1 MIEFINSNFF
11 TSLITFIAGVVALV
25 VYFKQRNDRKRDVA
39 NALLSEIRSA
49 ERAIEKARDYVRD
62 TDKSDANIKVLDRN
76 SWAEYKYM
84 FSGDLDEDQWK
95 EISEFYSNAELLD
108 DIIRQSNAVFED
120 NAEKIRSNMQRVLA
134 DLIEMSTI
142 NNNGNS
148 ADNLELLD
156 KRITLFEKAYDI
168 KKNDFTYTPVKYVN
182 DAKRVLDDLHA
193 ISTTSAGDR
202 IKKLAARKR
211 FY

>member
-25 VYFKQRNDRKRDVA
+25 VYFKQRNDKKRDVA

-49 ERAIEKARDYVRD
+49 ERAIEKVRDYVRD
-62 TDKSDANIKVLDRN
+62 TDRSDANIKVLDHN

-120 NAEKIRSNMQRVLA
+120 NTEKIRSNMQRVLA
-134 DLIEMSTI
+134 DLIELSTVS
-142 NNNGNS
+142 NE
-148 ADNLELLD
+148 DDDVVRVKLLNQ
-156 KRITLFEKAYDI
+156 RIDFFDRMYDL
-168 KKNDFTYTPVKYVN
+168 KKNDFTYTPIKYVN
-182 DAKRVLDDLHA
+182 DTKRVLDDLHA
-193 ISTTSAGDR
+193 VSITSAGDR
-202 IKKLAARKR
+202 IKKLAVRKR

>member
-11 TSLITFIAGVVALV
+11 TSLITFIAGVVAFV
-25 VYFKQRNDRKRDVA
+25 VYFKQRNDKKRDVA

-49 ERAIEKARDYVRD
+49 ERAIEKVRDYVRD
-62 TDKSDANIKVLDRN
+62 TDRSDANIKVLDHN

-134 DLIEMSTI
+134 DLIELSTVS
-142 NNNGNS
+142 NE
-148 ADNLELLD
+148 DDDVVRVKLLNQ
-156 KRITLFEKAYDI
+156 RIDFFDRMYDL

-182 DAKRVLDDLHA
+182 DTKRVLDDLHA
-193 ISTTSAGDR
+193 ISITSAGDR
-202 IKKLAARKR
+202 VKKLAVRKR

>member
-49 ERAIEKARDYVRD
+49 ERAIEKVRDYVRD
-62 TDKSDANIKVLDRN
+62 TDKSDANIKVLDHN

-134 DLIEMSTI
+134 DLIEMSTV

>member
-11 TSLITFIAGVVALV
+11 TSLITFIAGVVAFV
-25 VYFKQRNDRKRDVA
+25 VYFKQRNDKKRDVA

-49 ERAIEKARDYVRD
+49 ERAIEKVRDYVRD
-62 TDKSDANIKVLDRN
+62 TDRSDANIKVLDHN

-134 DLIEMSTI
+134 DLIELSTVS
-142 NNNGNS
+142 NE
-148 ADNLELLD
+148 DDDVVRVKLLNQ
-156 KRITLFEKAYDI
+156 RIDFFDRMYDL

-182 DAKRVLDDLHA
+182 DTKRVLDDLHA
-193 ISTTSAGDR
+193 VSITSAGDR
-202 IKKLAARKR
+202 VKKLAVRKR

>member
-11 TSLITFIAGVVALV
+11 TSLITFIAGVVAFV
-25 VYFKQRNDRKRDVA
+25 VYFKQRNDKKRDVA

-49 ERAIEKARDYVRD
+49 ERAIDKVRDYVRD
-62 TDKSDANIKVLDRN
+62 TDRSDANIKVLDHN

-134 DLIEMSTI
+134 DLIELSTVS
-142 NNNGNS
+142 NE
-148 ADNLELLD
+148 DDDVVRVKLLNQ
-156 KRITLFEKAYDI
+156 RIDFFDRMYDL

-182 DAKRVLDDLHA
+182 DTKRVLDDLHA
-193 ISTTSAGDR
+193 ISITSAGDR
-202 IKKLAARKR
+202 VKKLAVRKR

>member
-11 TSLITFIAGVVALV
+11 TSLITFIAGVVAFI

-49 ERAIEKARDYVRD
+49 EQAIEKVRNYVRD
-62 TDKSDANIKVLDRN
+62 TNKSDANIKVLDHN

-84 FSGDLDEDQWK
+84 FSGDLDEDQWR

-134 DLIEMSTI
+134 DLIELSTVS
-142 NNNGNS
+142 NE
-148 ADNLELLD
+148 DDDVVRVKLLNQ
-156 KRITLFEKAYDI
+156 RIDFFDRMYDL

-193 ISTTSAGDR
+193 ISITSAGDR
-202 IKKLAARKR
+202 IKKLASRKR

>member
-25 VYFKQRNDRKRDVA
+25 VYFKQRNDKKRDVA

-49 ERAIEKARDYVRD
+49 ERAIEKVRDYVRD
-62 TDKSDANIKVLDRN
+62 TDRSDANIKVLDHN

-134 DLIEMSTI
+134 DLIELSTVS
-142 NNNGNS
+142 NE
-148 ADNLELLD
+148 DDDVVRVKLLNQ
-156 KRITLFEKAYDI
+156 RIDFFDRMYDL
-168 KKNDFTYTPVKYVN
+168 KKNDFTYTP
-182 DAKRVLDDLHA
+182 
-193 ISTTSAGDR
+193 I
-202 IKKLAARKR
+202 IC
-211 FY
+211 

>member
-1 MIEFINSNFF
+1 MIEFINSSFF

-25 VYFKQRNDRKRDVA
+25 VYFKQRNDKKRDVA

-49 ERAIEKARDYVRD
+49 ERAIEKVRDYVRD
-62 TDKSDANIKVLDRN
+62 TDRSDANIKVLDHN

-108 DIIRQSNAVFED
+108 DVIRQSNAVFED

-134 DLIEMSTI
+134 DLIELSTVS
-142 NNNGNS
+142 NE
-148 ADNLELLD
+148 DNDVVRVKLLNQ
-156 KRITLFEKAYDI
+156 RIDFFDRMYNL
-168 KKNDFTYTPVKYVN
+168 KKNDFTYTPIKYLN
-182 DAKRVLDDLHA
+182 DTKRVLDDLHA
-193 ISTTSAGDR
+193 VSITSAGDR
-202 IKKLAARKR
+202 IKRLAVRKR

>member
-11 TSLITFIAGVVALV
+11 TSLITFIAGVVAFV

-49 ERAIEKARDYVRD
+49 ERAIEKVRDYVRD
-62 TDKSDANIKVLDRN
+62 TNKSDANIKVLDRI

-120 NAEKIRSNMQRVLA
+120 NAEKIRSNMQRVWQIL
-134 DLIEMSTI
+134 
-142 NNNGNS
+142 
-148 ADNLELLD
+148 
-156 KRITLFEKAYDI
+156 
-168 KKNDFTYTPVKYVN
+168 
-182 DAKRVLDDLHA
+182 
-193 ISTTSAGDR
+193 
-202 IKKLAARKR
+202 
-211 FY
+211 

>member
-11 TSLITFIAGVVALV
+11 TSLITFIAGVVAFV
-25 VYFKQRNDRKRDVA
+25 VYSKQRNDRKRDVA

-49 ERAIEKARDYVRD
+49 ERAIEKVRDYVRD

-134 DLIEMSTI
+134 DLIEISTV
-142 NNNGNS
+142 NNDGDS

-156 KRITLFEKAYDI
+156 KRIALFEKAYDI
-168 KKNDFTYTPVKYVN
+168 KKNSFTYTPVKYVN